1 MPNSY
6 QNELF
11 QVLVE
16 RTQNFQFDGIPNEP
30 ESASEDELRQLRLKG
45 LIANVT
51 KVGIRKYYLSPERCR
66 TVHTKEDWIQ
76 KAMIIFIEQLEEYDP
91 NRGTS
96 FNWFILSRVKNRLT
110 DRLRTFIKR
119 DIQDT
124 KNLPDPKEINKTK
137 SPEDE
142 CIEKERREILWNCVS
157 QLSPRELRMLFMRH
171 EIKGIS
177 LQRLYDD
184 LQMDRIG
191 NVRLTSVET
200 FRRHYK
206 AQILGT
212 VRRCITNHLG

>member
-30 ESASEDELRQLRLKG
+30 ESASEDELRELRLKY
-45 LIANVT
+45 LID
-51 KVGIRKYYLSPERCR
+51 KVIKMGGRIYYKSPERCR

-76 KAMIIFIEQLEEYDP
+76 KAMIIFIEQVEEYDP

-110 DRLRTFIKR
+110 DWLRTLINRERLDKE
-119 DIQDT
+119 
-124 KNLPDPKEINKTK
+124 NPPDPNGTTKTE

-142 CIEKERREILWNCVS
+142 YIKKERRKILWNCVS